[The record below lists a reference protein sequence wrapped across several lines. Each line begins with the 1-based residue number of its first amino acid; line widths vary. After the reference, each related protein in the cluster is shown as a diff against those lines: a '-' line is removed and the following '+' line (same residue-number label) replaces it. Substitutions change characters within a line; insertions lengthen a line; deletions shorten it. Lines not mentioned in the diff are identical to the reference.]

1 MSFVS
6 LKEVTPQ
13 SWRARLLHELAN
25 AFLLL
30 LISLRSLESLVV
42 SGSIALT
49 FTWIYMEGSL

>member
-25 AFLLL
+25 ALL
-30 LISLRSLESLVV
+30 LIIFLRSLESLVV

-49 FTWIYMEGSL
+49 FSWIYMEGSL

>member
-13 SWRARLLHELAN
+13 SWRAWLLHELAN
-25 AFLLL
+25 ALL
-30 LISLRSLESLVV
+30 LIIFLRSLESLVV

-49 FTWIYMEGSL
+49 FSWIYMEGSL

>member
-25 AFLLL
+25 AFLLI
-30 LISLRSLESLVV
+30 ISLRSLESLVV